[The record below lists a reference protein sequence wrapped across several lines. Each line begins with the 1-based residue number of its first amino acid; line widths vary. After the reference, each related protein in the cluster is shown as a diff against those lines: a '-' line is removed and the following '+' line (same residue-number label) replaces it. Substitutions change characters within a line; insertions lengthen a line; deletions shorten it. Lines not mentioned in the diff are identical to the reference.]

1 MAKGDLLGDPRK
13 VAEELANRES
23 QKTEK
28 VLEEA
33 KQHAYKII
41 EDAYK
46 KALSEG
52 EKRLREE
59 FSKAE
64 EQLKSIVSS
73 LELDLKTIVSSEKS
87 KYVEEVIKEAL
98 EKIDELAEEEWYE
111 KYLESILLK
120 LTNENYDRLILKTN
134 KRDKDTVQAIIA
146 KLGLRGLE
154 VSPEPVDILG
164 GVIAEA
170 PDGSVRLDYSLDLL
184 VRMNEYKLMSVASRK
199 LFVE

>member
-1 MAKGDLLGDPRK
+1 MARGDLLGDPRK

-23 QKTEK
+23 KKTEK

-52 EKRLREE
+52 ERRLREE
-59 FSKAE
+59 FSRAE

-73 LELDLKTIVSSEKS
+73 LELDLKTVVSSEKS
-87 KYVEEVIKEAL
+87 KYVDDVIKEAL
-98 EKIDELAEEEWYE
+98 KKIDELAEEEWYK
-111 KYLESILLK
+111 KYLESVLLK
-120 LTNENYDRLILKTN
+120 LTQENYDRLILRTN
-134 KRDKDTVQAIIA
+134 KRDKDTIQAIIA

-154 VSPEPVDILG
+154 VSSEPVEILG

-170 PDGSVRLDYSLDLL
+170 PDGSLRLDYSLDLI
-184 VRMNEYKLMSVASRK
+184 VKMNEYKLMSVASRK
-199 LFVE
+199 LFTE